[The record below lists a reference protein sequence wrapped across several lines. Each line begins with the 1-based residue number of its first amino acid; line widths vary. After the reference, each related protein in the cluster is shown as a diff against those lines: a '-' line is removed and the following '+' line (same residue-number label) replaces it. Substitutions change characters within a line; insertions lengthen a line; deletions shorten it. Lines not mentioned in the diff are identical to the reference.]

1 MSHSRRRFVWEID
14 WNLLRTFTVI
24 VQEKGLTAAGDRLLL
39 KQPTISNALR
49 RL

>member
-1 MSHSRRRFVWEID
+1 MAGPRRRFVWEID

-24 VQEKGLTAAGDRLLL
+24 VEERSLTAAGNRLLL